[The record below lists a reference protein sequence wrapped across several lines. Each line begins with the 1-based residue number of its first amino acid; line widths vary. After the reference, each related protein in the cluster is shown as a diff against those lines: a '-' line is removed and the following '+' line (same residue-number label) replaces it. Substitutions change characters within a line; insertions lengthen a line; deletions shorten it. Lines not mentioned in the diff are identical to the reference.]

1 MAIMAGIDYSDRDLQ
16 AELQN
21 LRRELLSI
29 LLPITLALA
38 WLWVPYSI
46 WAQDSVDIDIVPTLV
61 IVVAAFFALRWKEH
75 SYYRAC
81 WLLFASVL
89 LAQVAAILHDPTIVP
104 AIPNVLM
111 IIAASAL
118 LGSLPALL
126 LTVLTWSIGLMIP
139 HWMGMSTSAMASS
152 SNTLFL
158 YLGTLGM
165 TWLTTRPLR
174 TSIEW
179 AIAGDIHAR
188 NALADARERRGE
200 LYRVVRAL
208 EEATARIE
216 RMNSELSVARSEAEA
231 ARMLKARF
239 VATVSH
245 ELRGPLNLIL
255 GFSKLM
261 VFSPE
266 RYGEPL
272 PDVYRAD
279 AVTIFRNTQHLATLI
294 DDILD
299 LSQVEAEKL
308 PLIKEQLDVREVIR
322 EAASIVQPLIERK
335 GLFLHQEMA
344 EGLLPIWGDQVRL
357 RQVLLNLLTNAVRF
371 TDQGG
376 VTIRAVC
383 RETDLL
389 ISVQDTGRGIAPEEM
404 PKLFRE
410 FHQLHLVERREVGGS
425 GLGLSISKYLVELH
439 GGKIWAESQQGVG
452 TIFHFTIPLP
462 GMNLDASRIV
472 KTGPSHAPETQE
484 VCLIVHQDPS
494 IIRLLTRYITGYRV
508 VGVPEVQ
515 HALELVQELHPR
527 AVVTTPS
534 LAEAMRAGLADQPFD
549 VPIIHCALPYL
560 SKPGQLQGILG
571 YLIKPIKPEL
581 LAPFIHRVER
591 EGETTV
597 LLVDDDPDAV
607 RLLESMLLAIPRPY
621 RLLKAHDG
629 NQALAL
635 MDEMVPDVVFLDLVM
650 PGMSGEQ
657 VLDRMQAD
665 GRLRSVP
672 VVIVS
677 ARDWVEDSLTLEMP
691 LSVTRQKPV
700 PISQVARC
708 LQALLDHISPDY
720 LPEVTVPELS

>member
-1 MAIMAGIDYSDRDLQ
+1 MAIAIGAEYRDQDLQ

-29 LLPITLALA
+29 ILPIALILA

-46 WAQDSVDIDIVPTLV
+46 IAQASVDVDIVPTL
-61 IVVAAFFALRWKEH
+61 IVAVAMFFALRWKENNYH
-75 SYYRAC
+75 RAC
-81 WLLFASVL
+81 WLLFLSVV
-89 LAQVAAILHDPTIVP
+89 LAQAVALLHEPTIVP
-104 AIPNVLM
+104 AIPSVL
-111 IIAASAL
+111 IIVAANALLGPLSAL
-118 LGSLPALL
+118 LLAM
-126 LTVLTWSIGLMIP
+126 LTWSIGLLIP
-139 HWMGMSTSAMASS
+139 QWIGVETSEMLGGSRL
-152 SNTLFL
+152 LFL

-165 TWLTTRPLR
+165 TWLMTRPLR
-174 TSIEW
+174 VAIEW

-188 NALADARERRGE
+188 NALAEARERRGE

-216 RMNSELSVARSEAEA
+216 RMNNELIVARQEAET
-231 ARMLKARF
+231 ARVLKAQF

-279 AVTIFRNTQHLATLI
+279 AVTIFRNTQHLSALI

-308 PLIKEQLDVREVIR
+308 PLIKEHLDIREVIQ
-322 EAASIVQPLIERK
+322 EAIDIVQPLIERK
-335 GLFLHQEMA
+335 GLFLYREIA
-344 EGLLPIWGDQVRL
+344 GELPSIWGDQVRL
-357 RQVLLNLLTNAVRF
+357 RQVMLNLLTNAIRF
-371 TDQGG
+371 TEQGG

-410 FHQLHLVERREVGGS
+410 FHQLHLAERRELGGS

-439 GGKIWAESQQGVG
+439 GGKIWAESQQNVG
-452 TIFHFTIPLP
+452 TTFHFTIPLSGIDP
-462 GMNLDASRIV
+462 DVSPIV
-472 KTGPSHAPETQE
+472 KTGPRHVPETRE
-484 VCLIVHQDPS
+484 VCLILHRDPS
-494 IIRLLTRYITGYRV
+494 IIRLLARYIAGYRV
-508 VGVPEVQ
+508 IGVSEVQ
-515 HALELVQELHPR
+515 QALSLVQDLHPR
-527 AVVTTPS
+527 AIITTPN
-534 LAEAMRAGLADQPFD
+534 LAEALWAELTTQPFS
-549 VPIIHCALPYL
+549 VPIIHCALPHL
-560 SKPGQLQGILG
+560 SRPGQFQGVLG

-581 LAPFIHRVER
+581 LAPFMYRVEC

-621 RLLKAHDG
+621 KIFKAYDG
-629 NQALAL
+629 AKALAL
-635 MDEMVPDVVFLDLVM
+635 MEEVVPNVVFLDLVM

-657 VLDRMQAD
+657 VLERMRAD
-665 GRLRSVP
+665 ERLRDVY
-672 VVIVS
+672 VIVIS
-677 ARDWVEDSLTLEMP
+677 ARDWAENTLVLETP
-691 LSVTRQKPV
+691 LSVLCRKPV
-700 PISQVARC
+700 PISRGAKC
-708 LQALLDHISPDY
+708 LQALLDNLSPDY
-720 LPEVTVPELS
+720 LPEVTVPGLS